1 MTIKLHHLKPAEG
14 AKTAKK
20 RVARG
25 DRGRGGKTAG
35 RGTKGSGARGNVPA
49 GFEGGQMPMVRRQ
62 PKRPGFTNPNK
73 VEYAV
78 INVARLEEAFEAG
91 DEVTVEVLRSRGLVK
106 KKRPVKVLGHGEIT
120 KALTVDVDAI
130 TATARDKITE
140 AGGSVAWP
148 DPSPRWR
155 RRAAARPRRDGRFAP
170 TR

>member
-140 AGGSVAWP
+140 AGGSVA
-148 DPSPRWR
+148 
-155 RRAAARPRRDGRFAP
+155 
-170 TR
+170 